1 MNHLLLTILHVTY
14 VTGVYL
20 IIFGTLTL
28 IQMHTVGLLFNLND
42 ITVRGVPITIMIF
55 IAISFV
61 LINQFVEITSV
72 WK

>member
-1 MNHLLLTILHVTY
+1 MKYFLITVLQVIS
-14 VTGVYL
+14 VTGTYL
-20 IIFGTLTL
+20 FIFGTLTL
-28 IQMHTVGLLFNLND
+28 IQLYTVELLFKLND
-42 ITVRGVPITIMIF
+42 ITVRGVPITMMIF